1 MKILVLASV
10 LALTGCASQCT
21 RSCIGG
27 FGPGN
32 SVFDTIA
39 NHYDT
44 MDVCQFKGK
53 PEGYQ
58 LPNYCTPYRG
68 GSTLYVRDTNN
79 RIVYRVSQ

>member
-1 MKILVLASV
+1 MKTLIILFTLS
-10 LALTGCASQCT
+10 LTGCASQCT
-21 RSCIGG
+21 HSCIGG

-32 SVFDTIA
+32 SVFNSIA

-44 MDVCQFKGK
+44 MDVCQFAGK

-58 LPNYCTPYRG
+58 LPNYCTPYRS
-68 GSTLYVRDTNN
+68 GSTITVRDTNN